1 MNELKK
7 RRDELIVE
15 RDALETSIPIQLGA
29 WRDMPNDWRYGN
41 CVSTPE
47 ATAAAE
53 KISADESRVRS
64 IAAELERLD
73 NEINYRERLE
83 NAEQAKA
90 QARQLMSDSASAV
103 SILEGKRGL
112 LFGRLQAIRS
122 DMELALEAA
131 RQTELDA
138 ANLYARSIASGDSKG
153 EKVAS
158 SEMQK
163 ASNQLVEADEHARR
177 QELLT
182 AALQAEIDSLDIQIS
197 DAQKQRREAQN
208 AALAAT
214 EIALGDEWNNL
225 AKQLVAV
232 GARILAANRHRG
244 GAGMVLSRLSIPG
257 FGPSAIELQR
267 DNVLDRSKDV
277 TLAELLK
284 T

>member
-1 MNELKK
+1 MNELQKK
-7 RRDELIVE
+7 RDELIAE
-15 RDALETSIPIQLGA
+15 RDALETNIPIQLAA
-29 WRDMPNDWRYGN
+29 WRDMPNDWRNGN

-53 KISADESRVRS
+53 KMSADESRVRS

-83 NAEQAKA
+83 NAEESKT
-90 QARQLMSDSASAV
+90 QARQLMSDSTSAV
-103 SILEGKRGL
+103 SMLEGKRRL
-112 LFGRLQAIRS
+112 LFGRLQAIQK
-122 DMELALEAA
+122 DMELAVEAA
-131 RQTELDA
+131 RQAELDA

-153 EKVAS
+153 EKAANT
-158 SEMQK
+158 EMQK

-182 AALQAEIDSLDIQIS
+182 NALQAEIDSLDTQIAH
-197 DAQKQRREAQN
+197 AQQQRSEAQN

-214 EIALGDEWNNL
+214 EIALGDEWNHL
-225 AKQLVAV
+225 AEQLVAV

-257 FGPSAIELQR
+257 FGPSASEFQR
-267 DNVLDRSKDV
+267 DDVLGRAKGI
-277 TLAELLK
+277 TLADLLEA
-284 T
+284 